1 MTASAL
7 PTVPETGRPRPKG
20 EALAV
25 LKILAHDGADT
36 TAVLLT
42 SREVGDR
49 IGVSQQAADRYL
61 VALERKGLITR
72 SLAQRR
78 QRLQLTPLAMEVL
91 RAEYHT
97 YRRIFEGPARLSF
110 SGKVASGLGEGRY
123 YLSQPGYVVQFTERL
138 GYSPYPGTLNVRLTG
153 DALRKAPLVGH
164 WSGIRID
171 GFQASGR
178 TFGGA
183 TCFAARMN
191 GRSCHLIH
199 PDRTH
204 YKDVVEFIAADC
216 LREKLH
222 LKDGDTV
229 TIDLEES

>member
-1 MTASAL
+1 VSRPGPPAASDN
-7 PTVPETGRPRPKG
+7 GRPRPKG

-25 LKILAHDGADT
+25 LQLLAHDGADHT
-36 TAVLLT
+36 PVLLT
-42 SREVGDR
+42 SREVGQR
-49 IGVSQQAADRYL
+49 LGVSQQAADRYL
-61 VALERKGLITR
+61 VGLERKGWITR

-78 QRLQLTPLAMEVL
+78 QRLQLTPAGMALL

-97 YRRIFEGPARLSF
+97 YRRIFEGPARLSY
-110 SGKVASGLGEGRY
+110 SGEVASGLGEGRY

-138 GYSPYPGTLNVRLTG
+138 GYKPYPGTLNVRLTG
-153 DALRKAPLVGH
+153 EARRKSALVVSWTGL
-164 WSGIRID
+164 RID

-191 GRSCHLIH
+191 GFPCHLIL

-204 YKDVVEFIAADC
+204 YEDVVEFISADC

-222 LKDGDTV
+222 LRDGDVV
-229 TIDLEES
+229 TLDLEEA